1 MKIVL
6 LWFGGPEFLDFHH
19 TLKLLCITNIGR
31 VGPKVVGSIPEG
43 EQKTHKYT
51 FFYKECLVRLG
62 FVCTNE
68 NYVKY
73 IVDDVKPVVE
83 RYWRGR
89 PRLPQGL
96 A

>member
-1 MKIVL
+1 MKYKCTCEL
-6 LWFGGPEFLDFHH
+6 FEFVEWVAHC
-19 TLKLLCITNIGR
+19 T
-31 VGPKVVGSIPEG
+31 KVIGSIPEG